1 MRKKILLAGVL
12 VGAVLLSGACSSAGG
27 GPGAGDPVGDGN
39 PNHDPCLLGTWQ
51 LDLPDV
57 ASQLKALMSMPGA
70 DVASEGT
77 VTVTFGPTAEVTYDN
92 SLTMTVESDMP
103 MAGTAV
109 YSGTASIAEWTAKD
123 GSFSGSAPTGDFDID
138 LTFTIGGVTT
148 PAPMD
153 MPALELGGDVPF
165 TYTCSGDS
173 ASLSGPPPSPTWHLN
188 RA

>member
-1 MRKKILLAGVL
+1 MRKKTLLAGAL
-12 VGAVLLSGACSSAGG
+12 VGAALLLGACSSDGG
-27 GPGAGDPVGDGN
+27 GTGDAAGDGN

-57 ASQLKALMSMPGA
+57 AGQLETLMSAPGIDVENEGAVTLVFGATA
-70 DVASEGT
+70 DVTYGNT
-77 VTVTFGPTAEVTYDN
+77 VTMTF
-92 SLTMTVESDMP
+92 P
-103 MAGTAV
+103 MNGTSMVGTAV